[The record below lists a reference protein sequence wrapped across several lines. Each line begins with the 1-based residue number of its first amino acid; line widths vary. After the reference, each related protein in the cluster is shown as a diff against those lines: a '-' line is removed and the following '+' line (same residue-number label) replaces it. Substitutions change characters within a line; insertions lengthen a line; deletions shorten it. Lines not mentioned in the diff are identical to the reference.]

1 MSTTRPPTM
10 VAASTNSGGLVWACA
25 GSDVSARSRAKT
37 ACMVSSIKP
46 KFGLVA
52 AIPTT
57 HDSMRAR
64 ALVTRPFAATADS
77 ELSLQQHVSKDDPLH
92 MSRER
97 VDDVCRRARRGR
109 TRGHRARR
117 QRALD

>member
-1 MSTTRPPTM
+1 MSTTRPPTT

-25 GSDVSARSRAKT
+25 GSDVSARSRATT

-64 ALVTRPFAATADS
+64 ALVTRPFADTADS
-77 ELSLQQHVSKDDPLH
+77 KLSLKQHVSKDDPLD
-92 MSRER
+92 RYR
-97 VDDVCRRARRGR
+97 CQFDDACTSARLCYHQRRK
-109 TRGHRARR
+109 
-117 QRALD
+117 